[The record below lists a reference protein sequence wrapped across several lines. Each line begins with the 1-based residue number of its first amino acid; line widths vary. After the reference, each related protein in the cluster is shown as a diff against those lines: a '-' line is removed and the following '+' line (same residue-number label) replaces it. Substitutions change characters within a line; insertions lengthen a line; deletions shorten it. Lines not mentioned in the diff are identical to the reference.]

1 MFAQYET
8 RRPSA
13 RPSPRGR
20 EGHPFVQQ
28 PARGRV
34 VPCSRTGLWVVVL
47 LSTALPA
54 GLAQTPAAGAPWFGV
69 PLPPVFEPHVAPAII
84 GARGPAPA
92 LVPAGEGE
100 YLELT
105 GAAIRA
111 DLETI
116 VGFSRES
123 RERREIGSGQ
133 LWGRITGF
141 PSSRDTIAWA
151 AEQFRAAGIEDVE
164 LQPFDQDDDAACW
177 LPLRWE
183 MRLVGDPAFGSNT
196 GDVVLSTAMPLSPS
210 ELPVEGLMAPL
221 VHVGTA
227 SAAELMHIDVR
238 GKIAVQHVTPQA
250 HTVFERTPTVPRART
265 LFDRGALGVIN
276 VIDQPGNERARDF
289 SNCGGPCFNL
299 GGRDGVFLEA
309 VMDRA
314 AEAGLLGQLR
324 VQLSLDTAE
333 RSGLSAHNGVATIPG
348 AGPGDETIILNAH
361 ADAWFDGAGDN
372 GDGLAVLVALARHFA
387 GGAYQPRRTLVFVAS
402 AGHHSPGL
410 NGPRNVVTM
419 NPGLARNAV
428 LALNIE
434 HVAQRHL
441 SPARSLSADGYR
453 EFIADAGEAPIVAGV
468 SNASPF
474 LDDLFRQGVER
485 YGTNF
490 VSGPSTMASGEGGG
504 YRSLGVAIVTTMQAP
519 PLYHTSGEVLDVI
532 STPGLERIARFL
544 AFFIKQVDQAPTGQ
558 INP

>member
-1 MFAQYET
+1 MST
-8 RRPSA
+8 
-13 RPSPRGR
+13 PSPT
-20 EGHPFVQQ
+20 
-28 PARGRV
+28 RV
-34 VPCSRTGLWVVVL
+34 SFRHRHLPVGLVVL
-47 LSTALPA
+47 LSTILAAAVVGETSA
-54 GLAQTPAAGAPWFGV
+54 GEGQGPWFGV

-84 GARGPAPA
+84 GDRGPAPA
-92 LVPAGEGE
+92 VVPPGEGE
-100 YLELT
+100 YRELS

-111 DLETI
+111 DLVTI
-116 VGFSRES
+116 VQFSRES
-123 RERREIGSGQ
+123 RDRQEIGAGQ

-151 AEQFRAAGIEDVE
+151 ADQFRAAGIEDVE
-164 LQPFDQDDDAACW
+164 LQGFEQAGDAVFW
-177 LPLRWE
+177 LPLAWE
-183 MRLVGDPAFGSNT
+183 MRLVGEPAFGAGSQ
-196 GDVVLSTAMPLSPS
+196 DVVLTTAMPLSPS
-210 ELPVEGLMAPL
+210 ELPAEGLTAPL
-221 VHVGTA
+221 VYVGAA
-227 SAAELMHIDVR
+227 SAAELVHIDVR

-250 HTVFERTPTVPRART
+250 HTVFERIPTVPRARA
-265 LFDRGALGVIN
+265 LFERGAVGV
-276 VIDQPGNERARDF
+276 VTVVDQPGNELARDF

-299 GGRDGVFLEA
+299 GGRDGLFLET

-314 AEAGLLGQLR
+314 TEAGVLDQLR
-324 VQLSLDTAE
+324 GQLSLDADQ
-333 RSGLSAHNGVATIPG
+333 RSGLSGHNGVAIIPG
-348 AGPGDETIILNAH
+348 TTEAAEAIIVNAH

-387 GGAYQPRRTLVFVAS
+387 GGAYRARRSLVFVAS

-410 NGPRNVVTM
+410 NGPRNLVASNST
-419 NPGLARNAV
+419 LAENAV
-428 LALNIE
+428 LVLNIE
-434 HVAQRHL
+434 HVAQRNL
-441 SPARSLSADGYR
+441 APARSLFADGYR
-453 EFIADAGEAPIVAGV
+453 EFVADSGEAPIVAGV

-474 LDDLFRQGVER
+474 LDGLFTQGVER

-544 AFFIKQVDQAPTGQ
+544 AFFIKEVDQAPRRL

>member
-1 MFAQYET
+1 MT
-8 RRPSA
+8 RVYQTRPSH
-13 RPSPRGR
+13 RWP
-20 EGHPFVQQ
+20 
-28 PARGRV
+28 
-34 VPCSRTGLWVVVL
+34 GLVVL
-47 LSTALPA
+47 LSTILAPA
-54 GLAQTPAAGAPWFGV
+54 GLAQTPAVESPWFGV

-84 GARGPAPA
+84 GGRGP
-92 LVPAGEGE
+92 VPAIVPPGEGE
-100 YLELT
+100 YVELT
-105 GAAIRA
+105 CAAIRA
-111 DLETI
+111 DLERI
-116 VGFSRES
+116 VRFSRES

-164 LQPFDQDDDAACW
+164 LQGFEQAGDAAFW
-177 LPLRWE
+177 LPLSWE
-183 MRLVGDPAFGSNT
+183 MRLVGGPAFGSNSE
-196 GDVVLSTAMPLSPS
+196 DVVLTTAMPLAPS
-210 ELPVEGLMAPL
+210 ALPVGTMTAPL

-227 SAAELMHIDVR
+227 SAAELVHIDVR

-250 HTVFERTPTVPRART
+250 HMVFERTPTVPRARA
-265 LFDRGALGVIN
+265 LFERGAVGVIN
-276 VIDQPGNERARDF
+276 VVDQPGNEMARDF

-299 GGRDGVFLEA
+299 GGRDGVFLET

-314 AEAGLLGQLR
+314 AEAGVLGQLR
-324 VQLSLDTAE
+324 VRLSLDTDR
-333 RSGLSAHNGVATIPG
+333 RSGRSAHNGVGVLPG
-348 AGPGDETIILNAH
+348 TGPTDETIIINAH

-387 GGAYQPRRTLVFVAS
+387 GGAYRPRRTLVFVAS

-410 NGPRNVVTM
+410 NGPRHVVAM
-419 NPGLARNAV
+419 NPALAAHAV

-434 HVAQRHL
+434 HVAQRNL
-441 SPARSLSADGYR
+441 SPARSLFADGYR
-453 EFIADAGEAPIVAGV
+453 EFIADSGEAPIVAGV
-468 SNASPF
+468 SNESPF
-474 LDDLFRQGVER
+474 LDDLFTQGVER

-504 YRSLGVAIVTTMQAP
+504 YRALGVAIVTTMQAP

-544 AFFIKQVDQAPTGQ
+544 AFFIKQVDQAPGAQ

>member
-1 MFAQYET
+1 MSLQHQTRPPFR
-8 RRPSA
+8 RRP
-13 RPSPRGR
+13 
-20 EGHPFVQQ
+20 
-28 PARGRV
+28 
-34 VPCSRTGLWVVVL
+34 GLWLGVL
-47 LSTALPA
+47 LSTTLAPA
-54 GLAQTPAAGAPWFGV
+54 GVAQTPVVETPWFGV

-84 GARGPAPA
+84 GDRGPAPA
-92 LVPAGEGE
+92 PVPPGEGE
-100 YLELT
+100 YRELA

-123 RERREIGSGQ
+123 RVRREIGSGQ

-151 AEQFRAAGIEDVE
+151 ADQFRAAGIEDVE
-164 LQPFDQDDDAACW
+164 LQRFDQDNDAALW
-177 LPLRWE
+177 LPLSWE
-183 MRLVGDPAFGSNT
+183 MRLVGDPAFGPNSA
-196 GDVVLSTAMPLSPS
+196 DVVLTTAMPLSPS
-210 ELPVEGLMAPL
+210 ELGVEGLTAPL

-227 SAAELMHIDVR
+227 NAAELVHIDVR

-250 HTVFERTPTVPRART
+250 HTVFERTSAVPRARA
-265 LFDRGALGVIN
+265 LFERGAVGVIN
-276 VIDQPGNERARDF
+276 VVDQSGNERARDF

-299 GGRDGVFLEA
+299 GGRDGVFLET

-314 AEAGLLGQLR
+314 AEAGVLGQLR
-324 VQLSLDTAE
+324 VRLSLGTDQ
-333 RSGLSAHNGVATIPG
+333 RSGLSAHNGVAVIPG
-348 AGPGDETIILNAH
+348 TGRAGETIIINAH

-372 GDGLAVLVALARHFA
+372 GDGLAVLVALARLFA
-387 GGAYQPRRTLVFVAS
+387 GGAYQPRRTLVFVVS

-410 NGPRNVVTM
+410 NGPRNVVAM
-419 NPGLARNAV
+419 NPAIAGNAV

-434 HVAQRHL
+434 HVAQRNL
-441 SPARSLSADGYR
+441 SPAQSLFADGYR
-453 EFIADAGEAPIVAGV
+453 QFIADAGEAPIVAGV

-474 LDDLFRQGVER
+474 LEDLFRQGVER

-532 STPGLERIARFL
+532 STPGLERIARFR
-544 AFFIKQVDQAPTGQ
+544 AFFITQVDQAPAGQ

>member
-1 MFAQYET
+1 MTRQHPMRFARVPF
-8 RRPSA
+8 RR
-13 RPSPRGR
+13 GY
-20 EGHPFVQQ
+20 
-28 PARGRV
+28 
-34 VPCSRTGLWVVVL
+34 GLLGLAAL
-47 LSTALPA
+47 LSATLAPV
-54 GLAQTPAAGAPWFGV
+54 GWAQTETSETPWFGV
-69 PLPPVFEPHVAPAII
+69 PRPPEFEPHVAPAVI
-84 GARGPAPA
+84 GQRGPAPA
-92 LVPAGEGE
+92 VVPPGEGE
-100 YLELT
+100 YLALT

-111 DLETI
+111 DLERI
-116 VGFSRES
+116 VRFSRES

-141 PSSRDTIAWA
+141 PSSRETIAWA

-164 LQPFDQDDDAACW
+164 LQSFDHARDAAFW
-177 LPLRWE
+177 LPLSWE
-183 MRLVGDPAFGSNT
+183 MRLVGDPAFGPNSE
-196 GDVVLSTAMPLSPS
+196 DVVLTTAMPLSPS
-210 ELPVEGLMAPL
+210 ELPAEGLTAPL

-227 SAAELMHIDVR
+227 SAAELVHIDVR

-250 HTVFERTPTVPRART
+250 HTVFERAPTVSRARV
-265 LFDRGALGVIN
+265 LFERGAVGVVN
-276 VIDQPGNERARDF
+276 VVDQPGNERARDF
-289 SNCGGPCFNL
+289 SSCGGPCFNL
-299 GGRDGVFLEA
+299 GGRDGVFLET

-314 AEAGLLGQLR
+314 AEAGVLAQLR
-324 VQLSLDTAE
+324 LRLSLDTDQ
-333 RSGLSAHNGVATIPG
+333 RSGLSAHNGVAIIPG
-348 AGPGDETIILNAH
+348 TGPADDTIIINAH

-402 AGHHSPGL
+402 AGHHSPGM
-410 NGPRNVVTM
+410 NGPRNVVAM
-419 NPGLARNAV
+419 NPEMAEHAV

-434 HVAQRHL
+434 HVAQRNL
-441 SPARSLSADGYR
+441 TPARSLFADGYR
-453 EFIADAGEAPIVAGV
+453 EFIADSGEAPIVAGV

-474 LDDLFRQGVER
+474 LDDLFGQGVER

-519 PLYHTSGEVLDVI
+519 PLYHTTGEVLDVI

-544 AFFIKQVDQAPTGQ
+544 AFFIKQVDQAPLER